1 MEIVAAIVI
10 ATLIGPFLIGWWI
23 GNPAFAAAA
32 WGALG
37 LTVLIRQAQL
47 DTSEGLAFA
56 VDRRRDRDLD
66 GGRLVRRDYAASAR
80 ASDDLERR

>member
-1 MEIVAAIVI
+1 MEIVAAILI

-37 LTVLIRQAQL
+37 LTVLIRQAQV

-56 VDRRRDRDLD
+56 WIVVATVISMAAAWYGGLRRERSRQ
-66 GGRLVRRDYAASAR
+66 R
-80 ASDDLERR
+80 DLERR